1 MRAAVHC
8 ANLLVNSSI
17 RVKSHRSLRI
27 PEDAT
32 MSWVKVDDYRFP
44 SGWIGGG
51 ERGDGSADGSERS
64 RHYCHKLEEGQILF
78 FDAPPFDLPD
88 ADRQFLLS
96 QKQSS
101 FKGHKNVSYRPTQDL
116 LRGGDAGASP
126 EDAQRLHQVMR
137 NYSQQVTAFLGNF
150 LAPYA
155 AHWKMDFASFRPLEE
170 QNRDLSLHKR
180 NDLMHVDAFP
190 SRPTH
195 GGRILRFFTNINPQ
209 RGRVWETTDGFDA
222 LAKSFA
228 EPAGLKKIADG
239 QSSAGRTI
247 LKKIAPVF
255 KAVGVKGA
263 DRSAY
268 DRFMLRFHDYLK
280 ENADYQQKW
289 TKYRMEFPPG
299 SCWIVYTD
307 QVPHAVLS
315 GQYAMEQTYIVP
327 IEAMVAPELSPL
339 RVLESMAGRA
349 LAGA

>member
-1 MRAAVHC
+1 LYVE
-8 ANLLVNSSI
+8 
-17 RVKSHRSLRI
+17 RI
-27 PEDAT
+27 QEDA
-32 MSWVKVDDYRFP
+32 MSWLKVGDYRYP
-44 SGWIGGG
+44 EGWTGGAA
-51 ERGDGSADGSERS
+51 ADGAERS
-64 RHYCHKLEEGQILF
+64 RHYCRKLEGGQILF
-78 FDAPPFDLPD
+78 FDAPPFDMPE

-96 QKQSS
+96 QRQSA
-101 FKGHKNVSYRPTQDL
+101 FKGHKNISYRPTQDV

-126 EDAQRLHQVMR
+126 EDARRLHEVMR
-137 NYSQQVTAFLGNF
+137 SYSQHVTAFLQKF

-170 QNRDLSLHKR
+170 QSRELSLHKR

-209 RGRVWETTDGFDA
+209 CGRVWETSDGFDA

-228 EPAGLKKIADG
+228 EPAGLKKIAAG
-239 QSSAGRTI
+239 ESSPGRAI
-247 LKKIAPVF
+247 LKKFAPVLR
-255 KAVGVKGA
+255 AVGVKGV

-268 DRFMLRFHDYLK
+268 DRFMLRFHDFLK
-280 ENADYQQKW
+280 ENTDYQQKW

-299 SCWIVYTD
+299 SCWMVYTD

-315 GQYAMEQTYIVP
+315 GQFALEQTYIVP

-349 LAGA
+349 LVGA